1 MMIWV
6 VLAGLAALGATM
18 MLFPLRR
25 SGEVMADRN
34 ASAVT
39 VHADQ
44 LREIEKDA
52 ERGLISNDE
61 AKSAKIEVER
71 RLIALERTKPTVG
84 IVETGGRRTVWA
96 MALIVPLIAGFLY
109 IQLGSPGIPGVP
121 FADRQDERAEQAQI
135 AELTARL
142 LERLRSDPEGGPTE
156 GWVLLGQ
163 TFMRMGRYVDA
174 AAAMENVI
182 NRDDA
187 TASVLSQYAEALVAA
202 EDGIVTLKARQVFA
216 RAREMDPTNPATTFY
231 EAIAL
236 EQAGDKE
243 QAHDLLISRLEEA
256 AGPAAWM
263 EPFIAQANRI
273 GAAIGREPV
282 SLASFAA
289 TTSSVPGPTQEDV
302 ATASEMSEAEKDAFI
317 RSMVDRL
324 AVRLSDEPNDLDG
337 WMRLGK
343 AYRVLGEMDKAR
355 QSYETAERL
364 AKNLAMSDPRR
375 QAILEALSNL

>member
-1 MMIWV
+1 M
-6 VLAGLAALGATM
+6 T
-18 MLFPLRR
+18 
-25 SGEVMADRN
+25 
-34 ASAVT
+34 T
-39 VHADQ
+39 
-44 LREIEKDA
+44 
-52 ERGLISNDE
+52 
-61 AKSAKIEVER
+61 
-71 RLIALERTKPTVG
+71 
-84 IVETGGRRTVWA
+84 
-96 MALIVPLIAGFLY
+96 
-109 IQLGSPGIPGVP
+109 
-121 FADRQDERAEQAQI
+121 
-135 AELTARL
+135 
-142 LERLRSDPEGGPTE
+142 
-156 GWVLLGQ
+156 
-163 TFMRMGRYVDA
+163 
-174 AAAMENVI
+174 
-182 NRDDA
+182 
-187 TASVLSQYAEALVAA
+187 
-202 EDGIVTLKARQVFA
+202 KARQVFA
-216 RAREMDPTNPATTFY
+216 RAREMDPTNPSATFY

-243 QAHDLLISRLEEA
+243 QAHDLLISRLEQA

-375 QAILEALSNL
+375 QAILEVLSNL